1 MRVLRVNSIGD
12 NGVLNTRSEFVNKC
26 RHQNKDLIKNVKLKD
41 SMD

>member
-12 NGVLNTRSEFVNKC
+12 NRVLNKRSEFANKC
-26 RHQNKDLIKNVKLKD
+26 RQQNKHLIKNVKVKD